1 MCSFISE
8 IIVSSETTS
17 TSKNAG
23 WICSDIVEFSRL
35 GGLIGNYNIVA
46 KPGTPVWLYHRTC
59 SLLVAEGGLKI
70 IETCRVGLLCH

>member
-1 MCSFISE
+1 MCSLVSE
-8 IIVSSETTS
+8 IIVSSETIL

-23 WICSDIVEFSRL
+23 WICSHMVEFSKL

-59 SLLVAEGGLKI
+59 SLLVAERGLKI
-70 IETCRVGLLCH
+70 IETCRVGLHYH